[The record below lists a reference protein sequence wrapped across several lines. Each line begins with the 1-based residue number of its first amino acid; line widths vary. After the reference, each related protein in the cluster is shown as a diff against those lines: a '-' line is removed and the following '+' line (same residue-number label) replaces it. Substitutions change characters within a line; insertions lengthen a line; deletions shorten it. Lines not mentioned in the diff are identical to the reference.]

1 MQLPEDYY
9 GSVPSKGVDIPAR
22 PQDVASTKSII
33 DAMYECLSGPAGQS
47 RDWNRM
53 KSLCV
58 TRNHS
63 IRTGKLP
70 DGRVACKIM
79 NTDEYIRQME
89 PWLLEN
95 GFFETEIHRTE
106 DRFGNIAH
114 VMSTYESRRNA
125 DDPKPFMRG
134 INSFQLLFD
143 GNRWWVINVM
153 WQHESD
159 EFPIPARFLPQTP

>member
-9 GSVPSKGVDIPAR
+9 GSVPSAGVEFPAR
-22 PQDVASTKSII
+22 PQDVASTKAII
-33 DAMYECLSGPAGQS
+33 EAMYECLSGPAGQP
-47 RDWNRM
+47 RDWSRM

-58 TRNHS
+58 TKNHS

-79 NTDEYIRQME
+79 STDEYIRQME

-95 GFFETEIHRTE
+95 GFVETEIHRTE
-106 DRFGNIAH
+106 ERFGNIAH

-143 GNRWWVINVM
+143 ENRWWVINVM
-153 WQHESD
+153 WQHESE
-159 EFPIPARFLPQTP
+159 EFPIPSRYLPQSH

>member
-1 MQLPEDYY
+1 MELPEDYY
-9 GSVPSKGVDIPAR
+9 GSAPSAEVDILPKAE
-22 PQDVASTKSII
+22 DVASTKSII
-33 DAMYECLSGPAGQS
+33 DAMYESLSGPAGKP

-53 KSLCV
+53 KSLCI
-58 TRNHS
+58 RQNHS

-79 NTDEYIRQME
+79 SNDEYIRQME

-106 DRFGNIAH
+106 ERFGNIAH

-125 DDPKPFMRG
+125 DDPQPFMRG

-143 GNRWWVINVM
+143 GKRWWVINVM
-153 WQHESD
+153 WQHESQ
-159 EFPIPARFLPQTP
+159 EFPIPSKYL